1 VSGDFYVDCDC
12 DTEHRRFWDGF
23 ATPVEARRYYDGLTC
38 GTKIL
43 YEESAKGNLRVLARY
58 EGE

>member
-1 VSGDFYVDCDC
+1 MSGDFYVDCDC

-43 YEESAKGNLRVLARY
+43 YEETPGNLRVLARY